1 MNGKSEGGTQYLKRE
16 VRDEYALITQQ
27 TMEDL
32 GWTCTRREA
41 VGEGKSALYFCARQ
55 ERDGRLGLLQKEC
68 EGLLK
73 EAERKRRGGVRLSFA
88 ALGAGIAAAYF
99 LLSGMV
105 AAFLGSF
112 VFAGCLFGAGLAALL
127 TAGLCAAAQTRVSDR
142 LCPQLEDINRR
153 LEQARLQARLVR
165 SEERA

>member
-16 VRDEYALITQQ
+16 VRDEYALITRQ

-68 EGLLK
+68 EGVLK
-73 EAERKRRGGVRLSFA
+73 EADRK
-88 ALGAGIAAAYF
+88 
-99 LLSGMV
+99 
-105 AAFLGSF
+105 
-112 VFAGCLFGAGLAALL
+112 
-127 TAGLCAAAQTRVSDR
+127 
-142 LCPQLEDINRR
+142 
-153 LEQARLQARLVR
+153 
-165 SEERA
+165 